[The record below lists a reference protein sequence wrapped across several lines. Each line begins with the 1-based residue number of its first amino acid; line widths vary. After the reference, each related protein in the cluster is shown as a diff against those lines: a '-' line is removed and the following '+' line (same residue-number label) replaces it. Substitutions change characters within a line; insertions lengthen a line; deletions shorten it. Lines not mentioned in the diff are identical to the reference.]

1 MSNEPSGLAADIFVA
16 PGERDPVKAAR
27 DPARALPKRFY
38 DQVSVAGAAGG
49 FEVLLD
55 GRPVNTP
62 AKRRLAA
69 PSSEL
74 AAALAAEWAAQGEMI
89 DPATMP
95 LNRLANTA
103 IDGVAGKMEEVEA
116 ALVKYAD
123 ADLVCYRAD
132 APGALV
138 TAQADAWDPIVA
150 FARERLGARL
160 TLAEGI
166 MFVAQSESARAALA
180 AAVRERIGDGSA
192 APFRLVALYE
202 MTALTGSLALALAC
216 AHGAVS
222 LDAAWAAANVD
233 EDCQMRVW
241 GTDAE
246 AMTRRARRF
255 SDMRAAV
262 RMAELSGAFA
272 AGGGAFG

>member
-1 MSNEPSGLAADIFVA
+1 MSNEPSGFGADIFVA

-27 DPARALPKRFY
+27 DPARTLPKRFY
-38 DQVSVAGAAGG
+38 KQVSVGSAADG

-62 AKRRLAA
+62 ARRRLAA
-69 PSSEL
+69 PSADL
-74 AAALAAEWAAQGEMI
+74 AQALAVEWTAQGETI
-89 DPATMP
+89 DPASMP

-103 IDGVAGKMEEVEA
+103 LDGVADKMDEVEA

-132 APGALV
+132 APETLV
-138 TAQADAWDPIVA
+138 TAQAEAWDPIVA

-160 TLAEGI
+160 NLAEGV
-166 MFVAQSESARAALA
+166 MFVAQSDSARAALA
-180 AAVRERIGDGSA
+180 AAVRERIGDGPA

-202 MTALTGSLALALAC
+202 MTTLTGSLALALAC
-216 AHGAVS
+216 AYRIVS
-222 LDAAWAAANVD
+222 LDEAWAAANVD

-246 AMTRRARRF
+246 AMTRQARRL
-255 SDMRAAV
+255 SDMRAAA
-262 RMAELSGAFA
+262 RMAELAGAFA
-272 AGGGAFG
+272 ASGAAVG